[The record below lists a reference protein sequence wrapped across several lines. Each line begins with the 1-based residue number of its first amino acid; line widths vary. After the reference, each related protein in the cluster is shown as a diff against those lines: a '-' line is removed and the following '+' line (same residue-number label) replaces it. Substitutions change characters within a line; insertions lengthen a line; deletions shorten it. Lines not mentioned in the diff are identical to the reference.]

1 MSDFLLFISEI
12 LWGSAMLYL
21 LAGAG
26 LWFCWRTRF
35 IPFRYLR
42 FFPRALSR
50 SLRPSGSGLTAFEA
64 LCTSVAA
71 RVGSGNIAGVAF
83 AIISGGPGAVFWMWV
98 AGLIGMATSFA
109 ENALGQ
115 LYKGRDR
122 EGNFRGGPAW
132 YMERGLGMRW
142 MGVLFSLFLIF
153 TFGLLFNAAQ
163 AGALSKAL
171 GRALTLPLY
180 ISSALLA
187 LCLLPMLLLGF
198 KGVARLMSRVVP
210 LIAGIWV
217 LTALVMMALHLSA
230 LPGILLMIVR
240 SAFGWHEVASG
251 AVAWSIS
258 QALTS
263 GFQRGMFSN
272 EAGMGATPNA
282 AAAATS
288 WPPHPA
294 AQGIVQMIG
303 VFIDTLVICSST
315 AFIVLLAGVPESR
328 HVAIDGL
335 TLARESLGQLA
346 GPWAKDLVA
355 GVIVL
360 FAFISIVA
368 NYAYAENNLVFL
380 RRYTPPYRWLLRLAV
395 IAMVFAGPFFNL
407 PLLRQVAEVAM
418 ALMAVMNLT
427 AILLLSPVVKC
438 IADDYLRQRRLGL
451 KPVFNSDRYPDIAR
465 QVEPDIWRS
474 APLE

>member
-12 LWGSAMLYL
+12 LWESAMLYL

-26 LWFCWRTRF
+26 LWFSWRTRF
-35 IPFRYLR
+35 IQFRYLR
-42 FFPRALSR
+42 YFPRALSR
-50 SLRPSGSGLTAFEA
+50 SLCPSGSGLTAFEA
-64 LCTSVAA
+64 LCTSIAA

-83 AIISGGPGAVFWMWV
+83 AIISGGPGAVFWMWA

-122 EGNFRGGPAW
+122 DGYFRGGPAW

-171 GRALTLPLY
+171 SNALTLPVFA
-180 ISSALLA
+180 SSGLLA
-187 LCLLPMLLLGF
+187 LCLLPMLMLGF
-198 KGVARLMSRVVP
+198 TRVARLMRFAVP
-210 LIAGIWV
+210 PIAGIWII
-217 LTALVMMALHLSA
+217 TALAVMAMHLSA
-230 LPGILLMIVR
+230 LPEILWLIVR
-240 SAFGWHEVASG
+240 SAFGWHEAASG
-251 AVAWSIS
+251 AVAWTIS

-272 EAGMGATPNA
+272 EAGMGASPNA

-303 VFIDTLVICSST
+303 VFVDTLVICSST
-315 AFIVLLAGVPESR
+315 AFIVLLANPSPK
-328 HVAIDGL
+328 ATDGL
-335 TLARESLGQLA
+335 MLARESLGLLA

-355 GVIVL
+355 WVIVL

-380 RRYTPPYRWLLRLAV
+380 RRYTPPYRWLLRTSV
-395 IAMVFAGPFFNL
+395 IAMVFAGPFLNL

-438 IADDYLRQRRLGL
+438 IADDYLRQRKLGL
-451 KPVFNSDRYPDIAR
+451 KPVFNSDRYPEIAR
-465 QVEPDIWRS
+465 QVEPEVWRS

>member
-12 LWGSAMLYL
+12 LWESAMLYL

-26 LWFCWRTRF
+26 LWFSWRTRF
-35 IPFRYLR
+35 IQFRYLR
-42 FFPRALSR
+42 YFPRALSR

-64 LCTSVAA
+64 LCTSIAA

-122 EGNFRGGPAW
+122 DGYFRGGPAW

-171 GRALTLPLY
+171 SNALSLPAFG
-180 ISSALLA
+180 SSSLLA
-187 LCLLPMLLLGF
+187 LCLLPMLMLGF
-198 KGVARLMSRVVP
+198 NRVARLMRFAVP
-210 LIAGIWV
+210 PIAGIWV
-217 LTALVMMALHLSA
+217 ITALVVMVMHISA
-230 LPGILLMIVR
+230 LPEILWLIVR
-240 SAFGWHEVASG
+240 SAFGWHEAASG
-251 AVAWSIS
+251 AVAWTIS

-272 EAGMGATPNA
+272 EAGMGASPNA

-303 VFIDTLVICSST
+303 VFVDTLVICSST
-315 AFIVLLAGVPESR
+315 AFIVLLANPSP
-328 HVAIDGL
+328 AATDGL
-335 TLARESLGQLA
+335 TLARESLGLLA
-346 GPWAKDLVA
+346 GHWAKDLVA

-380 RRYTPPYRWLLRLAV
+380 RRYTPPYRWLLRIAV
-395 IAMVFAGPFFNL
+395 MGMVFAGPFLNL
-407 PLLRQVAEVAM
+407 SLLRQVAEVAM

-451 KPVFNSDRYPDIAR
+451 KPVFNSDRYPEIAR
-465 QVEPDIWRS
+465 QVEPEVWRS

>member
-12 LWGSAMLYL
+12 LWESAMLYL

-26 LWFCWRTRF
+26 LWFSWRTRF
-35 IPFRYLR
+35 IQFRYLR
-42 FFPRALSR
+42 YFPRALSR

-64 LCTSVAA
+64 LCTSIAA

-122 EGNFRGGPAW
+122 DGYFRGGPAW

-171 GRALTLPLY
+171 SNALSLPVFT
-180 ISSALLA
+180 SSGLLA
-187 LCLLPMLLLGF
+187 LCLLPMLMLGF
-198 KGVARLMSRVVP
+198 NRVARLMRFAVP
-210 LIAGIWV
+210 PIAGIWV
-217 LTALVMMALHLSA
+217 ITALVVMVMHISA
-230 LPGILLMIVR
+230 LPEILWLIVR
-240 SAFGWHEVASG
+240 SAFGWHEAASG
-251 AVAWSIS
+251 AVAWTIS

-272 EAGMGATPNA
+272 EAGMGASPNA

-303 VFIDTLVICSST
+303 VFVDTLVICSST
-315 AFIVLLAGVPESR
+315 AFIVLLANPSPK
-328 HVAIDGL
+328 ATDGL
-335 TLARESLGQLA
+335 ILARESLGLLA

-380 RRYTPPYRWLLRLAV
+380 RRYTPPYRWLLRAAAM
-395 IAMVFAGPFFNL
+395 AMVFAGPFLNL
-407 PLLRQVAEVAM
+407 QLLRQVAEVAM

-451 KPVFNSDRYPDIAR
+451 KPVFNSDRYPEIAR
-465 QVEPDIWRS
+465 QVEPEVWRS

>member
-12 LWGSAMLYL
+12 LWESAMLYL

-26 LWFCWRTRF
+26 LWFSWRTRF
-35 IPFRYLR
+35 IQFRYLR
-42 FFPRALSR
+42 YFPRALSR

-64 LCTSVAA
+64 LCTSIAA

-122 EGNFRGGPAW
+122 DGYFRGGPAW
-132 YMERGLGMRW
+132 YMERGLGIRW

-171 GRALTLPLY
+171 SNALSLPVFT
-180 ISSALLA
+180 SSGLLA
-187 LCLLPMLLLGF
+187 LCLLPMLMLGF
-198 KGVARLMSRVVP
+198 NRVARLMRFAVP
-210 LIAGIWV
+210 PIAGIWV
-217 LTALVMMALHLSA
+217 ITALVVMVMHISA
-230 LPGILLMIVR
+230 LPEILWLIVR
-240 SAFGWHEVASG
+240 SAFGWHEAASG
-251 AVAWSIS
+251 AVAWTIS

-272 EAGMGATPNA
+272 EAGMGASPNA

-303 VFIDTLVICSST
+303 VFVDTLVICSST
-315 AFIVLLAGVPESR
+315 AFIVLLANPSPK
-328 HVAIDGL
+328 ATDGL
-335 TLARESLGQLA
+335 ILARESLGLLA

-380 RRYTPPYRWLLRLAV
+380 RRYTPPYRWLLRAAV
-395 IAMVFAGPFFNL
+395 MAMVFAGPFLNL
-407 PLLRQVAEVAM
+407 QLLRQVAEVAM

-451 KPVFNSDRYPDIAR
+451 KPVFNSDRYPEIAR
-465 QVEPDIWRS
+465 QVEPEVWRS

>member
-12 LWGSAMLYL
+12 LWESAMLYL

-26 LWFCWRTRF
+26 LWFSWRTRF
-35 IPFRYLR
+35 IQFRYLR
-42 FFPRALSR
+42 YFPRALSR

-64 LCTSVAA
+64 LCTSIAA

-83 AIISGGPGAVFWMWV
+83 AIISGGPGAVFWMWA

-122 EGNFRGGPAW
+122 DGYFRGGPAW

-171 GRALTLPLY
+171 SNALALPVFA
-180 ISSALLA
+180 SSGLLA
-187 LCLLPMLLLGF
+187 LCLLPMLMLGF
-198 KGVARLMSRVVP
+198 TRVARLMRFAVP
-210 LIAGIWV
+210 PIAGIWII
-217 LTALVMMALHLSA
+217 TALAVMAMHLSA
-230 LPGILLMIVR
+230 LPEILWLIVR
-240 SAFGWHEVASG
+240 NAFGWHEAASG
-251 AVAWSIS
+251 AVAWTIS

-272 EAGMGATPNA
+272 EAGMGASPNA

-294 AQGIVQMIG
+294 AQGIVQMVG
-303 VFIDTLVICSST
+303 VFVDTLVICSST
-315 AFIVLLAGVPESR
+315 AFIVLLANPSPK
-328 HVAIDGL
+328 ATDGL
-335 TLARESLGQLA
+335 MLARESLGLLA

-355 GVIVL
+355 WVIVL

-380 RRYTPPYRWLLRLAV
+380 RRYTLPYRWLLRIAV
-395 IAMVFAGPFFNL
+395 MGMVFAGPFLNL
-407 PLLRQVAEVAM
+407 HLLRQVAEVAM

-451 KPVFNSDRYPDIAR
+451 KPVFNSDRYPEIAR
-465 QVEPDIWRS
+465 QVEPEVWRS

>member
-12 LWGSAMLYL
+12 LWESAMLYL

-26 LWFCWRTRF
+26 LWFSWRTRF
-35 IPFRYLR
+35 IQFRYLR

-64 LCTSVAA
+64 LCTSIAA
-71 RVGSGNIAGVAF
+71 RVGSGNIAGVAL

-122 EGNFRGGPAW
+122 DGYFRGGPAW

-142 MGVLFSLFLIF
+142 LGVLFSLFLIF

-171 GRALTLPLY
+171 SNTFTLSLPV
-180 ISSALLA
+180 SSGVLA
-187 LCLLPMLLLGF
+187 LCLLPMLVLSF
-198 KGVARLMSRVVP
+198 NRVARLMRFAVP
-210 LIAGIWV
+210 PIAGIWII
-217 LTALVMMALHLSA
+217 TALVVMVMHIAA
-230 LPGILLMIVR
+230 LPEILWLIVR
-240 SAFGWHEVASG
+240 SAFGWHEAAAG
-251 AVAWSIS
+251 AAGWTIS

-272 EAGMGATPNA
+272 EAGMGASPNA

-303 VFIDTLVICSST
+303 VFVDTLVICSST
-315 AFIVLLAGVPESR
+315 AFIVLLAYPS
-328 HVAIDGL
+328 ATATDGL
-335 TLARESLGQLA
+335 TLARESLGLLA

-380 RRYTPPYRWLLRLAV
+380 RRYTPPYRWLLRTSV
-395 IAMVFAGPFFNL
+395 IAMVFAGPFLDL

-451 KPVFNSDRYPDIAR
+451 RPVFNTDRYPEIAR
-465 QVEPDIWRS
+465 QVEPEVWRS
-474 APLE
+474 APLD

>member
-12 LWGSAMLYL
+12 LWESAMLYL

-26 LWFCWRTRF
+26 LWFSWRTRY
-35 IPFRYLR
+35 IQFRYLR
-42 FFPRALSR
+42 YFPRALSR

-64 LCTSVAA
+64 LCTSIAA

-109 ENALGQ
+109 ESSLGQ

-122 EGNFRGGPAW
+122 DGYFRGGPAW

-171 GRALTLPLY
+171 SNALTLPV
-180 ISSALLA
+180 IASSGVLA
-187 LCLLPMLLLGF
+187 VCLLPMLMLGF
-198 KGVARLMSRVVP
+198 HRVARLMRFAVP
-210 LIAGIWV
+210 PIAGIWII
-217 LTALVMMALHLSA
+217 TALVVMVMHITA
-230 LPGILLMIVR
+230 LPEILWMIVR
-240 SAFGWHEVASG
+240 SAFGWHEAAAG
-251 AVAWSIS
+251 ATGWTIS

-272 EAGMGATPNA
+272 EAGMGASPNA
-282 AAAATS
+282 AAAANS

-315 AFIVLLAGVPESR
+315 AFIVLLANPSP
-328 HVAIDGL
+328 AATDGL
-335 TLARESLGQLA
+335 KLARESLGLLA

-380 RRYTPPYRWLLRLAV
+380 RRYTPPYRWLLRAAV
-395 IAMVFAGPFFNL
+395 IAMVFAGPFLNL

-438 IADDYLRQRRLGL
+438 IADDYLRQRKLGL
-451 KPVFNSDRYPDIAR
+451 KPVFNSDRYPEIAR
-465 QVEPDIWRS
+465 QVEPEVWRS

>member
-12 LWGSAMLYL
+12 LWESAMLYL

-26 LWFCWRTRF
+26 LWFSWRTRF
-35 IPFRYLR
+35 IQFRYLR
-42 FFPRALSR
+42 YFPRALSR

-64 LCTSVAA
+64 LCTSIAA

-122 EGNFRGGPAW
+122 DGYFRGGPAW

-163 AGALSKAL
+163 AGVLSKAL
-171 GRALTLPLY
+171 SNALSLPVFT
-180 ISSALLA
+180 SSGLLA
-187 LCLLPMLLLGF
+187 LCLLPMLMLGF
-198 KGVARLMSRVVP
+198 NRVARLMRFAVP
-210 LIAGIWV
+210 PIAGIWV
-217 LTALVMMALHLSA
+217 ITALVVMVMHISA
-230 LPGILLMIVR
+230 LPEILWLIVR
-240 SAFGWHEVASG
+240 SAFGWHEAASG
-251 AVAWSIS
+251 AVAWTIS

-272 EAGMGATPNA
+272 EAGMGASPNA

-303 VFIDTLVICSST
+303 VFVDTLVICSST
-315 AFIVLLAGVPESR
+315 AFIVLLANPSPK
-328 HVAIDGL
+328 ATDGL
-335 TLARESLGQLA
+335 ILARESLGLLA

-380 RRYTPPYRWLLRLAV
+380 RRYTPPYRWLLRAAV
-395 IAMVFAGPFFNL
+395 MAMVFAGPFLNL
-407 PLLRQVAEVAM
+407 QLLRQVAEVAM

-451 KPVFNSDRYPDIAR
+451 KPVFNSDRYPEIAR
-465 QVEPDIWRS
+465 QVEPEVWRS

>member
-12 LWGSAMLYL
+12 LWESAMLYL

-26 LWFCWRTRF
+26 LWFSWRTRF
-35 IPFRYLR
+35 IQFRYLR
-42 FFPRALSR
+42 YFPRALSR

-64 LCTSVAA
+64 LCTSIAA

-122 EGNFRGGPAW
+122 DGYFRGGPAW

-171 GRALTLPLY
+171 SNALALPVFA
-180 ISSALLA
+180 SSGLLA
-187 LCLLPMLLLGF
+187 LCLLPMLMLGF
-198 KGVARLMSRVVP
+198 TRVARLMRFAVP
-210 LIAGIWV
+210 PIAGIWII
-217 LTALVMMALHLSA
+217 TALAVMAMHLSA
-230 LPGILLMIVR
+230 LPEILWLIVR
-240 SAFGWHEVASG
+240 SAFGWHEAASG
-251 AVAWSIS
+251 AVAWTIS

-272 EAGMGATPNA
+272 EAGMGASPNA

-303 VFIDTLVICSST
+303 VFVDTLVICSST
-315 AFIVLLAGVPESR
+315 AFIVLLANPSPK
-328 HVAIDGL
+328 ATDGL
-335 TLARESLGQLA
+335 MLARESLGLLA

-355 GVIVL
+355 WVIVL

-380 RRYTPPYRWLLRLAV
+380 RRYTPPYRWLLRTSV
-395 IAMVFAGPFFNL
+395 IAMVFAGPFLNL

-438 IADDYLRQRRLGL
+438 IADDYLRQRKLGL
-451 KPVFNSDRYPDIAR
+451 KPVFNSDRYPEIAR
-465 QVEPDIWRS
+465 QVEPEVWRS

>member
-12 LWGSAMLYL
+12 LWESAMLYL

-26 LWFCWRTRF
+26 LWFSWRTRF
-35 IPFRYLR
+35 IQFRYLR
-42 FFPRALSR
+42 YFPRALSR

-64 LCTSVAA
+64 LCTSIAA

-122 EGNFRGGPAW
+122 DGYFRGGPAW

-171 GRALTLPLY
+171 SNALSLPAFA
-180 ISSALLA
+180 SSSLLA
-187 LCLLPMLLLGF
+187 LCLLPMLMLGF
-198 KGVARLMSRVVP
+198 NRVARLMRFAVP
-210 LIAGIWV
+210 PIAGIWV
-217 LTALVMMALHLSA
+217 ITALVVMVMHISA
-230 LPGILLMIVR
+230 LPEILWLIVR
-240 SAFGWHEVASG
+240 SAFGWHEAASG
-251 AVAWSIS
+251 AVAWTIS
-258 QALTS
+258 QALTC

-272 EAGMGATPNA
+272 EAGMGASPNA

-303 VFIDTLVICSST
+303 VFVDTLVICSST
-315 AFIVLLAGVPESR
+315 AFIVLLANPSP
-328 HVAIDGL
+328 AATDGL
-335 TLARESLGQLA
+335 TLARESLGLLA
-346 GPWAKDLVA
+346 GYWAKDLVA

-380 RRYTPPYRWLLRLAV
+380 RRYTPPYRWLLRIAV
-395 IAMVFAGPFFNL
+395 MGMVFAGPFLNL
-407 PLLRQVAEVAM
+407 SLLRQVAEVAM

-451 KPVFNSDRYPDIAR
+451 KPVFNSDRYPEIAR
-465 QVEPDIWRS
+465 QVEPEVWRS

>member
-12 LWGSAMLYL
+12 LWESAMLYL

-26 LWFCWRTRF
+26 LWFSWRTRF
-35 IPFRYLR
+35 IQFRYLR
-42 FFPRALSR
+42 YFPRALSR

-64 LCTSVAA
+64 LCTSIAA

-122 EGNFRGGPAW
+122 DGYFRGGPAW

-171 GRALTLPLY
+171 SNALSLPVFT
-180 ISSALLA
+180 SSGLLA
-187 LCLLPMLLLGF
+187 LCLLPMLMLGF
-198 KGVARLMSRVVP
+198 NRVARLMRFAVP
-210 LIAGIWV
+210 PIAGIWV
-217 LTALVMMALHLSA
+217 ITALVVMVMHISA
-230 LPGILLMIVR
+230 LPEILWLIVR
-240 SAFGWHEVASG
+240 SAFGWHEAASG
-251 AVAWSIS
+251 AVAWTIS

-272 EAGMGATPNA
+272 EAGMGASPNA

-303 VFIDTLVICSST
+303 VFVDTLVICSST
-315 AFIVLLAGVPESR
+315 ASIVLLANPSPK
-328 HVAIDGL
+328 ATDGL
-335 TLARESLGQLA
+335 ILARESLGLLA

-380 RRYTPPYRWLLRLAV
+380 RRYTPPYRWLLRAAV
-395 IAMVFAGPFFNL
+395 MAMVFAGPFLNL
-407 PLLRQVAEVAM
+407 QLLRQVAEVAM

-451 KPVFNSDRYPDIAR
+451 KPVFNSDRYPEIAR
-465 QVEPDIWRS
+465 QVEPEVWRS

>member
-1 MSDFLLFISEI
+1 
-12 LWGSAMLYL
+12 MLYL

-26 LWFCWRTRF
+26 FWFSWRTGF
-35 IPFRYLR
+35 IQFRYLR
-42 FFPRALSR
+42 YFPRALSR
-50 SLRPSGSGLTAFEA
+50 SLRPSGNGLTAFEA
-64 LCTSVAA
+64 LCTSIAA

-122 EGNFRGGPAW
+122 EGYFRGGPAW

-142 MGVLFSLFLIF
+142 LGVLFSLFLIF

-163 AGALSKAL
+163 AGALSQAL
-171 GRALTLPLY
+171 SKTLAIPPLL
-180 ISSALLA
+180 SSGLLA

-198 KGVARLMSRVVP
+198 NRVARLMCRVVP
-210 LIAGIWV
+210 PIAGIWIV
-217 LTALVMMALHLSA
+217 TALIVMLLHLSA
-230 LPGILLMIVR
+230 LPGILQLIAR
-240 SAFGWHEVASG
+240 SAFGWHEAAAG
-251 AVAWSIS
+251 AVGWTIS

-272 EAGMGATPNA
+272 EAGMGASPNA

-315 AFIVLLAGVPESR
+315 AFIVLLAGATSPGSL
-328 HVAIDGL
+328 ATDGL
-335 TLARESLGQLA
+335 ALARESLGVLI
-346 GPWAKDLVA
+346 GPWAKELVA

-380 RRYTPPYRWLLRLAV
+380 RRYTPAYRWLLRVAV
-395 IAMVFAGPFFNL
+395 IIMVLTGPFLNL

-418 ALMAVMNLT
+418 ALMAVMNLS

-451 KPVFNSDRYPDIAR
+451 KPVFNADRYPDIAR
-465 QVEPDIWRS
+465 QVAPEIWRG

>member
-12 LWGSAMLYL
+12 LWESAMLYL

-26 LWFCWRTRF
+26 LWFSWRTRF
-35 IPFRYLR
+35 IQFRYLR
-42 FFPRALSR
+42 YFPRALSR

-64 LCTSVAA
+64 LCTSIAA

-122 EGNFRGGPAW
+122 DGYFRGGPAW

-171 GRALTLPLY
+171 SNALTLPVFA
-180 ISSALLA
+180 SSGLLA
-187 LCLLPMLLLGF
+187 LCLLPMLMLGF
-198 KGVARLMSRVVP
+198 TRVARLMRFAVP
-210 LIAGIWV
+210 PIAGIWII
-217 LTALVMMALHLSA
+217 TALAVMAMHLSA
-230 LPGILLMIVR
+230 LPEILWLIVR
-240 SAFGWHEVASG
+240 SAFGWHEAASG
-251 AVAWSIS
+251 AVAWTIS

-272 EAGMGATPNA
+272 EAGMGASPNA

-303 VFIDTLVICSST
+303 VFVDTLVICSST
-315 AFIVLLAGVPESR
+315 AFIVLLANPSPK
-328 HVAIDGL
+328 ATDGL
-335 TLARESLGQLA
+335 MLARESLGLLA

-355 GVIVL
+355 AVIVL
-360 FAFISIVA
+360 FAFVSIVA

-380 RRYTPPYRWLLRLAV
+380 RRYTPPYRWLLRTSV
-395 IAMVFAGPFFNL
+395 IAMVFAGPFLNL

-438 IADDYLRQRRLGL
+438 IADDYLRQRKLGL
-451 KPVFNSDRYPDIAR
+451 KPVFNSDRYPEIAR
-465 QVEPDIWRS
+465 QVEPEVWRS

>member
-12 LWGSAMLYL
+12 LWESAMLYL

-26 LWFCWRTRF
+26 LWFSWRTRF
-35 IPFRYLR
+35 IQFRYLR
-42 FFPRALSR
+42 YFPRALSR

-64 LCTSVAA
+64 LCTSIAA

-122 EGNFRGGPAW
+122 DGYFRGGPAW

-171 GRALTLPLY
+171 SNALALPVFA
-180 ISSALLA
+180 SSGLLA
-187 LCLLPMLLLGF
+187 LCLLPMLMLGF
-198 KGVARLMSRVVP
+198 TRVARLMRFAVP
-210 LIAGIWV
+210 PIAGIWII
-217 LTALVMMALHLSA
+217 TALAVMAMHLSA
-230 LPGILLMIVR
+230 LPEILWLIVR
-240 SAFGWHEVASG
+240 SAFGWHEAASG
-251 AVAWSIS
+251 AVAWTIS

-272 EAGMGATPNA
+272 EAGMGASPNA

-303 VFIDTLVICSST
+303 VFVDTLVICSST
-315 AFIVLLAGVPESR
+315 AFIVLLANPSPK
-328 HVAIDGL
+328 ATDGL
-335 TLARESLGQLA
+335 MLARESLGLLA

-355 GVIVL
+355 AVIVL
-360 FAFISIVA
+360 FAFVSIVA

-380 RRYTPPYRWLLRLAV
+380 RRYTPPYRWLLRTSV
-395 IAMVFAGPFFNL
+395 IAMVFAGPFLNL
-407 PLLRQVAEVAM
+407 QLLRQVAEVAM

-438 IADDYLRQRRLGL
+438 IADDYLRQRKLGL
-451 KPVFNSDRYPDIAR
+451 KPVFNSDRYPEIAR
-465 QVEPDIWRS
+465 QVEPEVWRS

>member
-12 LWGSAMLYL
+12 LWESAMLYL

-26 LWFCWRTRF
+26 LWFSWRTRF
-35 IPFRYLR
+35 IQFRYLR
-42 FFPRALSR
+42 YFPRALSR

-64 LCTSVAA
+64 LCTSIAA

-122 EGNFRGGPAW
+122 DGYFRGGPAW

-171 GRALTLPLY
+171 SNALTLPVFTN
-180 ISSALLA
+180 SGLLA
-187 LCLLPMLLLGF
+187 LCLLPMLMLGF
-198 KGVARLMSRVVP
+198 NRVARLMRFAVP
-210 LIAGIWV
+210 PIAGIWV
-217 LTALVMMALHLSA
+217 ITALVVMVMHISA
-230 LPGILLMIVR
+230 LPEILWLIVR
-240 SAFGWHEVASG
+240 SAFGWHEAASG
-251 AVAWSIS
+251 AVAWTIS

-272 EAGMGATPNA
+272 EAGMGASPNA

-303 VFIDTLVICSST
+303 VFVDTLVICSST
-315 AFIVLLAGVPESR
+315 AFIVLLANPSPK
-328 HVAIDGL
+328 ATDGL
-335 TLARESLGQLA
+335 ILARESLGLLA

-380 RRYTPPYRWLLRLAV
+380 RRYTPPYRWLLRAAV
-395 IAMVFAGPFFNL
+395 MAMVFAGPFLNL
-407 PLLRQVAEVAM
+407 QLLRQVAEVAM

-451 KPVFNSDRYPDIAR
+451 KPVFNSDRYPEIAR
-465 QVEPDIWRS
+465 QIEPEVWRS

>member
-1 MSDFLLFISEI
+1 
-12 LWGSAMLYL
+12 MLYL

-26 LWFCWRTRF
+26 LWFSWRTRF
-35 IPFRYLR
+35 IQFRYLR
-42 FFPRALSR
+42 YFPRALSR

-64 LCTSVAA
+64 LCTSIAA

-122 EGNFRGGPAW
+122 DGYFRGGPAW

-171 GRALTLPLY
+171 SNALALPVFA
-180 ISSALLA
+180 SSGLLA
-187 LCLLPMLLLGF
+187 LCLLPMLMLGF
-198 KGVARLMSRVVP
+198 TRVARLMRFAVP
-210 LIAGIWV
+210 PIAGIWII
-217 LTALVMMALHLSA
+217 TALAVMAMHLSA
-230 LPGILLMIVR
+230 LPEILWLIVR
-240 SAFGWHEVASG
+240 SAFGWHEAASG
-251 AVAWSIS
+251 AVAWTIS

-272 EAGMGATPNA
+272 EAGMGASPNA

-303 VFIDTLVICSST
+303 VFVDTLVICSST
-315 AFIVLLAGVPESR
+315 AFIVLLANPSPK
-328 HVAIDGL
+328 ATDGL
-335 TLARESLGQLA
+335 MLARESLGLLA

-355 GVIVL
+355 WVIVL

-380 RRYTPPYRWLLRLAV
+380 RRYTPPYRWLLRTSV
-395 IAMVFAGPFFNL
+395 IAMVFAGPFLNL

-438 IADDYLRQRRLGL
+438 IADDYLRQRKLGL
-451 KPVFNSDRYPDIAR
+451 KPVFNSDRYPEIAR
-465 QVEPDIWRS
+465 QVEPEVWRS

>member
-12 LWGSAMLYL
+12 LWESAMLYL

-26 LWFCWRTRF
+26 LWFSWRTRF
-35 IPFRYLR
+35 IQFRYLR
-42 FFPRALSR
+42 YFPRALSR

-64 LCTSVAA
+64 LCTSIAA

-122 EGNFRGGPAW
+122 DGYFRGGPAW

-171 GRALTLPLY
+171 SNALALPVFA
-180 ISSALLA
+180 SSGLLA
-187 LCLLPMLLLGF
+187 LCLLPMLMLGF
-198 KGVARLMSRVVP
+198 TRVARLMRFAVP
-210 LIAGIWV
+210 PIAGIWII
-217 LTALVMMALHLSA
+217 TALAVMAMHLSA
-230 LPGILLMIVR
+230 LPEILWLIVR
-240 SAFGWHEVASG
+240 SAFGWHEAASG
-251 AVAWSIS
+251 AVAWTIS

-272 EAGMGATPNA
+272 EAGMGASPNA

-303 VFIDTLVICSST
+303 VFVDTLVICSST
-315 AFIVLLAGVPESR
+315 AFIVLLANPSPK
-328 HVAIDGL
+328 ATDGL
-335 TLARESLGQLA
+335 MLARESLGLLA

-355 GVIVL
+355 WVIVL

-380 RRYTPPYRWLLRLAV
+380 RRYTPPYRWLLRASV
-395 IAMVFAGPFFNL
+395 IAMVFAGPFLNL

-438 IADDYLRQRRLGL
+438 IADDYLRQRKLGL
-451 KPVFNSDRYPDIAR
+451 KPVFNSDRYPEIAR
-465 QVEPDIWRS
+465 QVEPEVWRS